1 MRAVVQRVTHGK
13 VSVEGRTV
21 AEIGRGLVILLG
33 IGPEDDEEKARA
45 LARKI
50 SMLRIFA
57 DDEGK
62 MNRSCIDIGGQAI
75 VVSQFTLYADTRR
88 GNRPSFIEAAPPDL
102 ARPLCDRF
110 AQLLSEA
117 GVPSQQGEFG
127 ADMQVLIENDG
138 PVTILFEM

>member
-13 VSVEGRTV
+13 VSVDGRTV
-21 AEIGRGLVILLG
+21 AEIGSGMVILLG
-33 IGPEDDEEKARA
+33 IGPGDDEEKARA

-57 DDEGK
+57 DAEGK
-62 MNRSCIDIGGQAI
+62 MNHSCIDIGGQAI

-88 GNRPSFIEAAPPDL
+88 GNRPSFIDAAPPDL
-102 ARPLCDRF
+102 ARPLVDRF
-110 AQLLSEA
+110 AQLLTEA

-138 PVTILFEM
+138 PVTILFES

>member
-1 MRAVVQRVTHGK
+1 MRAVVQRVTQGK
-13 VSVEGRTV
+13 VSVAGRSI
-21 AEIGRGLVILLG
+21 AEIGAGLVILLG
-33 IGPEDDEEKARA
+33 IGPNDDEEKARN

-50 SMLRIFA
+50 ALLRIFA
-57 DDEGK
+57 DAEGK

-88 GNRPSFIEAAPPDL
+88 GNRPSFIDAAPPDL

-117 GVPSQQGEFG
+117 GIPTQQGEFG
-127 ADMQVLIENDG
+127 ADMQVQIENDG

>member
-13 VSVEGRTV
+13 VSVDGRTV
-21 AEIGRGLVILLG
+21 AEIGAGFVILLG
-33 IGPEDDEEKARA
+33 IGPGDDEEKARV

-50 SMLRIFA
+50 SMLRIFG

-88 GNRPSFIEAAPPDL
+88 GNRPSFTEAAPPDL

-117 GVPSQQGEFG
+117 GIPAQQGEFG
-127 ADMQVLIENDG
+127 AYMQVQIENDG
-138 PVTILFEM
+138 PVTIVFEM

>member
-13 VSVEGRTV
+13 VSVDGRSV
-21 AEIGRGLVILLG
+21 AEIGPGLVILLG
-33 IGPEDDEEKARA
+33 IGPADDEEKARL

-50 SMLRIFA
+50 AMLRIFG
-57 DDEGK
+57 DEQGK

-110 AQLLSEA
+110 AQLLAEA
-117 GVPSQQGEFG
+117 GVPAQQGEFG
-127 ADMQVLIENDG
+127 ADMQVQIENDG
-138 PVTILFEM
+138 PVTIVFEM

>member
-13 VSVEGRTV
+13 VSVDGRTV
-21 AEIGRGLVILLG
+21 AEIGPGLVILLG
-33 IGPEDDEEKARA
+33 IGPADDEEKARL

-50 SMLRIFA
+50 AMLRIFG
-57 DDEGK
+57 DEQGK

-110 AQLLSEA
+110 AQLLAEA
-117 GVPSQQGEFG
+117 GVPAQQGEFG
-127 ADMQVLIENDG
+127 ADMQVQIENDG
-138 PVTILFEM
+138 PVTIVFEM

>member
-13 VSVEGRTV
+13 VSVDSRSI
-21 AEIGRGLVILLG
+21 AEIGPGMVILLG
-33 IGPEDDEEKARA
+33 IGPSDDEENARS

-50 SMLRIFA
+50 ALLRIFA
-57 DDEGK
+57 DAEGK
-62 MNRSCIDIGGQAI
+62 MNRSCVDIGGKAI

-88 GNRPSFIEAAPPDL
+88 GNRPSFIDAAPPDI

-110 AQLLSEA
+110 AQLLTEA
-117 GVPSQQGEFG
+117 GIPTQQGEFG
-127 ADMQVLIENDG
+127 ADMQVQIENDG

>member
-13 VSVEGRTV
+13 VSVDGRTV
-21 AEIGRGLVILLG
+21 AEIGPGLVILLG
-33 IGPEDDEEKARA
+33 IGPADDEEKARL

-50 SMLRIFA
+50 AMLRIFG
-57 DDEGK
+57 DEQGK

-88 GNRPSFIEAAPPDL
+88 GNRPSFVEAAPPDI

-110 AQLLSEA
+110 VQLLAEA
-117 GVPSQQGEFG
+117 GVSTQQGEFG
-127 ADMQVLIENDG
+127 ADMQVQIENDG
-138 PVTILFEM
+138 PVTIVFEM

>member
-13 VSVEGRTV
+13 VSVDGRTV
-21 AEIGRGLVILLG
+21 AEIGPGLVILLG
-33 IGPEDDEEKARA
+33 IGPADDEEKARL

-50 SMLRIFA
+50 AMLRIFG
-57 DDEGK
+57 DEQGK

-88 GNRPSFIEAAPPDL
+88 GNRPSFVEAAPPDL

-110 AQLLSEA
+110 VQFLAEA
-117 GVPSQQGEFG
+117 GVSTQQGEFG
-127 ADMQVLIENDG
+127 ADMQVQIENDG
-138 PVTILFEM
+138 PVTIVFEM

>member
-13 VSVEGRTV
+13 VSVDGRTV
-21 AEIGRGLVILLG
+21 AEIGSGMVILLG
-33 IGPEDDEEKARA
+33 IGPGDDEEKASA

-57 DDEGK
+57 DGEGK

-88 GNRPSFIEAAPPDL
+88 GNRPSFIDAAPPDL
-102 ARPLCDRF
+102 ARPLVDRF
-110 AQLLSEA
+110 AQLLTEA

-138 PVTILFEM
+138 PVTILFES